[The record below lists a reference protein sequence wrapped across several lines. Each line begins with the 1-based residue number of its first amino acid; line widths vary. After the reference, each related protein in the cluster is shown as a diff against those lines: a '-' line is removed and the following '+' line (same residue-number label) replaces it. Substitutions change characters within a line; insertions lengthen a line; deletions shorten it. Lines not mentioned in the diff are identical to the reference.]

1 MLRST
6 SLIASCRLL
15 RKCEFNIGLFF
26 AKVILH
32 HKVKQLGKLT
42 LTYNRLLGASLFCAT
57 FEVQLWYLR
66 LFLESLEGDE
76 LTEAQATLEVVEAKL
91 ARSKEE
97 LEVEMD
103 ATRRQVAKLRQLLY

>member
-1 MLRST
+1 MT
-6 SLIASCRLL
+6 RL
-15 RKCEFNIGLFF
+15 
-26 AKVILH
+26 V
-32 HKVKQLGKLT
+32 
-42 LTYNRLLGASLFCAT
+42 GASLFCAT

-66 LFLESLEGDE
+66 LFLEESLEGDE